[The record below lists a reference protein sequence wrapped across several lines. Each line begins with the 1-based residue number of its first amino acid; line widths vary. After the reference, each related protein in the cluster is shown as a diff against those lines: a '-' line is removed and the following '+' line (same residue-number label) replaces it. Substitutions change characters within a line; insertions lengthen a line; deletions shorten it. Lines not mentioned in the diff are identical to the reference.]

1 MDNVNRPSHYMQGA
15 VECIDG
21 IKAATGPD
29 GYVGYCQ
36 GNILK
41 YVWRFRHKNGVE
53 DLKKARWYLDELIK
67 TLE

>member
-1 MDNVNRPSHYMQGA
+1 MQGA